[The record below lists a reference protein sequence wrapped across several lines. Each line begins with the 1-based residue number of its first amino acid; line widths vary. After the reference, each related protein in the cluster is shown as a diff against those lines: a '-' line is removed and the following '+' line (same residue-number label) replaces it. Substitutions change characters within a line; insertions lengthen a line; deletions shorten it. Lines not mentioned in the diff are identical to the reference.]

1 MKKDLYVRAGLFL
14 IVVVFLFPMLLS
26 AQSHAQQQDG
36 NETGKDREAEKPTY
50 LRKSTIVEIDFAKM
64 GAPAAIED
72 QILKEEGNNV
82 RANVVTTNRQ
92 NETSIDFN
100 PLDPLNLVGGANDY
114 RNGEVDAGF
123 YYSKDGGV
131 TWGDGT
137 IFEPTFEAQGDPAIA
152 FCANGYVFYSF
163 ISFDRS
169 SENNGLFVARSIDGG
184 EKWPLVTPIVQNIGF
199 FLPFE
204 DKEYIACDTTPS
216 LYQNYVYVSWTHIP
230 ANPGRPSSIQF
241 SRSTDDGATFT
252 APMTISD
259 NGGVQGSVPA
269 VGPNGE
275 LYVIW
280 QGPSSR
286 FYLDVSMDGGVT
298 FSADKT
304 VVQITGISDSP
315 CYRRNS
321 LPTFD
326 VDRSA
331 GPYSGSIYVAW
342 SDKRDGDPDI
352 YFTYSR
358 NGGDTWSTPI
368 RLNTDPVGNGK
379 DQFFPW
385 LSVDDKGRVN
395 VIWYDARNDPD
406 NQILE
411 VWGAVSRDGGQS
423 FDTNFLISDVPFD
436 PCLDS
441 FLGDYNGVVATP
453 NDRIYPLWTDLR
465 SGDEDVYTNDTRNFA
480 LDEVKNLLLSG
491 ANPAVLSWDSQDA
504 EFGADTSYDIVSGLI
519 SELSFDED
527 FSGSACLVDDHPDT
541 PYNDMRENPPKG
553 DGYYYLVRSQNADGA
568 GSFGD
573 GTGHPNARD
582 TLDEAPPCL

>member
-1 MKKDLYVRAGLFL
+1 MKKDHYKKAHFIL
-14 IVVVFLFPMLLS
+14 IIAVFLLPALLS
-26 AQSHAQQQDG
+26 TTSYAQQQN
-36 NETGKDREAEKPTY
+36 NEESRDHKEEEGSTY
-50 LRKSTIVEIDFAKM
+50 LRRSTIVEIDFAKM
-64 GAPAAIED
+64 GAPAAAED
-72 QILKEEGNNV
+72 QLLEKEGTNV

-123 YYSKDGGV
+123 YYSRDGGV

-137 IFEPTFEAQGDPAIA
+137 IFEPTFEAQGDPAVA

-169 SENNGLFVARSIDGG
+169 SDNNGLFAARSIDGG
-184 EKWPLVTPIVQNIGF
+184 ENWPLVTPIAQNFGSF
-199 FLPFE
+199 VPFE
-204 DKEYIACDTTPS
+204 DKEYIACDTTSSP
-216 LYQNYVYVSWTHIP
+216 YQNTVYVSWTHFP
-230 ANPGRPSSIQF
+230 ANPGRPSSIYF
-241 SRSTDDGATFT
+241 SRSTDDGVTFT
-252 APMTISD
+252 NPMVISD

-275 LYVIW
+275 VYVIW

-298 FSADKT
+298 FGADKT
-304 VVQITGISDSP
+304 VAQITGISDSP

-321 LPTFD
+321 FPTFN

-331 GPYSGSIYVAW
+331 DLYSGSIYVAW
-342 SDKRDGDPDI
+342 SDNRNGDPDI

-358 NGGDTWSTPI
+358 DGGNVWSAAI
-368 RLNTDPVGNGK
+368 RLNTDHTGNGR

-385 LSVDDKGRVN
+385 LSVDDKSRVN
-395 VIWYDARNDPD
+395 VIWYDARNDPG
-406 NQILE
+406 NQKLE

-465 SGDEDVYTNDTRNFA
+465 SGEEDAYTNNTRNFA
-480 LDEVKNLLLSG
+480 LDEVKDLLLNGTS
-491 ANPAVLSWDSQDA
+491 PTVLSWDSQDA
-504 EFGADTSYDIVSGLI
+504 KFGVDTVYDIVSGLI
-519 SELSFDED
+519 GELSFDKD
-527 FSGSACLVDDHPDT
+527 FSRSACLVDGHPDT
-541 PYNDMRENPPKG
+541 PYDDTRINPPEG
-553 DGYYYLVRSQNADGA
+553 DAYYYLVRSENAGGA

-573 GTGHPNARD
+573 GTEHPNARD
-582 TLDEAPPCL
+582 DLDEAPPCL